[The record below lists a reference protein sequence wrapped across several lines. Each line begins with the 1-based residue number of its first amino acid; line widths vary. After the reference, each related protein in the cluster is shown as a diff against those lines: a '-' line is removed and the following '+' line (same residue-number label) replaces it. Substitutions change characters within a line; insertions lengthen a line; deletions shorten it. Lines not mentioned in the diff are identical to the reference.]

1 MGRTHSLALTALL
14 MLAAINPAPATAA
27 TIGDKGIAAL
37 RGCQLHSDDEAR
49 LACFD
54 RTTAHYL
61 SFDFH
66 GSGREHTPSFE
77 SEEGFRLEFHSESV
91 IFVVYVFNAD
101 NNELVNTY
109 SSGPGEGEINVR
121 EGGRF
126 YIEVKATDSWK
137 IRVRQLAISN

>member
-1 MGRTHSLALTALL
+1 MMNRYTLARTAMMILTA
-14 MLAAINPAPATAA
+14 ISPALATAA

-37 RGCQLHSDDEAR
+37 RDCQLPREDEAR

-54 RTTAHYL
+54 RAAAHYL

-66 GSGREHTPSFE
+66 GNGREHTPSFE
-77 SEEGFRLEFHSESV
+77 SAEGFRLEFHSDSV

-101 NNELVNTY
+101 NEELVNTY
-109 SSGPGEGEINVR
+109 SSGPGEGEISVH

-126 YIEVKATDSWK
+126 FIEVKATDSWK
-137 IRVRQLAISN
+137 IRVRQLAISD